1 MSASPPLIE
10 TQALTKA
17 YDLLVVL
24 RRLDLGVQRGEFV
37 ALLGPNGSGKSTL
50 LRLLAG
56 LTRPSG
62 GAIRIGGWEIPRE
75 AAAVRAQIGMV
86 SHKVLLYENL
96 TALENLRFFA
106 RLYHLAP
113 ADAEARARA
122 RLEQVGLARR
132 ADSLVRTFSR
142 GMQQRLSIARALL
155 HDPDVLLLDE
165 PYTGLDQDASVTL
178 DSLLRQA
185 HGEGRTIVMSTH
197 QLDRAADIASRVLI
211 LSRGSVGFDAPAAGL
226 SGLALAAEYTRV
238 TSLAVSR

>member
-62 GAIRIGGWEIPRE
+62 GTIRIGGWEIPRE

-155 HDPDVLLLDE
+155 HDPHVLLLDE
-165 PYTGLDQDASVTL
+165 PYTGLDQQGSVVL
-178 DSLLRQA
+178 DELLGAA
-185 HGEGRTIVMSTH
+185 HGSGRHTLVMATH
-197 QLDRAADIASRVLI
+197 ELDRAERLCDRVVLLVRGQIVYDGPPPAEPLSI
-211 LSRGSVGFDAPAAGL
+211 LYARLTGAAAP
-226 SGLALAAEYTRV
+226 S
-238 TSLAVSR
+238 

>member
-62 GAIRIGGWEIPRE
+62 GTIRIGGWEIPRE

>member
-24 RRLDLGVQRGEFV
+24 RRLDLNVHRGEFV

-56 LTRPSG
+56 LTRPTSG
-62 GAIRIGGWEIPRE
+62 VIRIGGWEIPRE

-106 RLYHLAP
+106 RLYHIAP
-113 ADAEARARA
+113 AAAEARARA

-165 PYTGLDQDASVTL
+165 PYTGLDQDASATL
-178 DSLLRQA
+178 DGLLHQA
-185 HGEGRTIVMSTH
+185 HAEGRTIVMSTH
-197 QLDRAADIASRVLI
+197 QLDRAADIASRALI
-211 LSRGSVGFDAPAAGL
+211 LSRGSVGFDAPTAGL
-226 SGLALAAEYTRV
+226 TGLALAAEYTRV